1 MMNTEYISTCIR
13 NDEELFIRRSEDKY
27 HAQIYKIAEAIIKN
41 REQCPIVLLSGPS
54 GSGKTTSAY
63 WLEKYMDG
71 CGIETSTISMDN
83 YFKTLTNQEFA
94 LADEGKLDLESP
106 NRVDSEL
113 FNEHMEKLFKCE
125 PVEIPIFDFPSHSR
139 SEKTISMHRK
149 PNEII
154 IVEGIHAL
162 NPSVTGDS
170 DEYSSRLYVSVRT
183 RIQNKNGETL
193 HPKYVRVL
201 RRMLRDKI
209 HRARDPRITLEMLSN
224 VERGENQFIMPYKS
238 RANYSID
245 SFHDYELCTYKDIL
259 MENIIQ
265 LKEEY
270 SYLKPIEVL
279 FNELESIPAEHVPAD
294 SLMREFVGGSIF
306 HY

>member
-41 REQCPIVLLSGPS
+41 REERPIVLLSGPS

-71 CGIETSTISMDN
+71 CGVETTTISMDN
-83 YFKTLTNQEFA
+83 YFKTLSEEEFR

-106 NRVDSEL
+106 DRVDNDL
-113 FNEHMEKLFKCE
+113 FNEHMEKLFNCE
-125 PVEIPIFDFPSHSR
+125 PIELPTFDFPNHKR
-139 SEKTISMHRK
+139 SDVTIPLHRK
-149 PNEII
+149 ENEII

-162 NPSVTGDS
+162 NPAVTGDS
-170 DEYSSRLYVSVRT
+170 DDFASRLYVSVRT
-183 RIQNKNGETL
+183 RIQNSNGESL

-209 HRARDPRITLEMLSN
+209 HRARDPKITLEMFDS
-224 VERGENQFIMPYKS
+224 VQRGEDLYIMPYKS
-238 RANYSID
+238 RATYSID
-245 SFHDYELCTYKDIL
+245 SFHDYEVSAYKDIL
-259 MENIIQ
+259 LENVRE
-265 LKEEY
+265 LKEQY
-270 SYLKPIEVL
+270 PYLKPVEVI
-279 FNELESIPAEHVPAD
+279 FEELESIPTDHVPAD